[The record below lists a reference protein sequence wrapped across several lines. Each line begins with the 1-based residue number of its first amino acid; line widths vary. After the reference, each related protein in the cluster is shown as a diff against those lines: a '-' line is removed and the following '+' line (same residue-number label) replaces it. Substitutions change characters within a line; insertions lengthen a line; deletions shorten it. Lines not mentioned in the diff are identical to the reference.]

1 MTIHAVNHRKPVRKP
16 GEKPYK
22 GWLFLLPM
30 VIFAVAF
37 QYWPFLKTA
46 IQSVSIVNFKGEITA
61 FAGLENFRYLFSRR
75 EFSAAVRNTLYLALV
90 NVPVTL
96 VITLTLA
103 WLTEER
109 RRLSGLTET
118 LLALPMAV
126 SMSSV
131 TMLFRVLLT
140 PTVGYLNY
148 ALGISVGWL
157 TDRNWAMPA
166 ILMMT
171 VWMGIA
177 FNYLLFL
184 SAFRAV
190 PKDLTD
196 CAALEGAGALRKL
209 FSVQLPLISPTIL
222 YVVCTNMIQA
232 LMTSGP
238 VLILT
243 QGGPARSTTTL
254 IYLMY
259 TSGYGSSNYSLAACV
274 SLVSFALTLVFTL
287 LIFTT
292 ERGKVHYQ

>member
-1 MTIHAVNHRKPVRKP
+1 MGKKRRKP
-16 GEKPYK
+16 GQRAIT

-30 VIFAVAF
+30 LIFAVGF
-37 QYWPFLKTA
+37 QYYPFLKTA
-46 IQSVSIVNFKGEITA
+46 LDSVSVVNFRGEITG

-75 EFSAAVRNTLYLALV
+75 EFAAAVRNTLFLSLV

-96 VITLTLA
+96 FLTLSLS
-103 WLTEER
+103 WLCAGK

-118 LLALPMAV
+118 LFALPMAV

-131 TMLFRVLLT
+131 AMIFRVLLN
-140 PTVGYLNY
+140 PTVGFVNY
-148 ALGISVGWL
+148 ALGLRIGWL
-157 TDRNWAMPA
+157 TDRHWAMPA

-177 FNYLLFL
+177 FNFLLFL

-190 PKDLTD
+190 PQDLID
-196 CAALEGAGALRKL
+196 SAALEGAGKLRIL
-209 FSVQLPLISPTIL
+209 FQIQLPLISPTIL
-222 YVVCTNMIQA
+222 YVICTNMIQA
-232 LMTSGP
+232 MMTNGP

-274 SLVSFALTLVFTL
+274 SLVAFALTLLFTL

-292 ERGKVHYQ
+292 ERGKVHYE

>member
-1 MTIHAVNHRKPVRKP
+1 MSVHAVNHRKPVRKP

-22 GWLFLLPM
+22 GWFFLLPM
-30 VIFAVAF
+30 AVFAAAF

-46 IQSVSIVNFKGEITA
+46 VQSLGIVNFRGEITG

-96 VITLTLA
+96 VITLSLA
-103 WLTEER
+103 RLTAKR
-109 RRLSGLTET
+109 RRLSGLSET
-118 LLALPMAV
+118 LFALPMAV

-131 TMLFRVLLT
+131 AMIFRVLLN

-177 FNYLLFL
+177 FNYLLLL

-196 CAALEGAGALRKL
+196 SAALEGAGPLRVL
-209 FSVQLPLISPTIL
+209 FSVQLPLLSPTIL

-232 LMTSGP
+232 MMTSGP
-238 VLILT
+238 MLILT

-274 SLVSFALTLVFTL
+274 SLVSFALTLAFTL

>member
-1 MTIHAVNHRKPVRKP
+1 MTAGFKKEYRAGRRP
-16 GEKPYK
+16 GEKPEK
-22 GWLFLLPM
+22 GWLFLLP
-30 VIFAVAF
+30 ILLFAALF
-37 QYWPFLKTA
+37 QYWPFLRTA
-46 IQSVSIVNFKGEITA
+46 LQSVCVVNFRGEITG
-61 FAGLENFRYLFSRR
+61 FAGFDNFRYLFSRR
-75 EFSAAVRNTLYLALV
+75 EFAAALRNTLFLSFV

-96 VITLTLA
+96 ILTLSLA
-103 WLTEER
+103 WLTAER

-118 LLALPMAV
+118 LFALPMAV
-126 SMSSV
+126 SMSCV
-131 TMLFRVLLT
+131 AMIFRVLLN
-140 PTVGYLNY
+140 PTVGYVNY
-148 ALGISVGWL
+148 ALGLRVGWL
-157 TDRNWAMPA
+157 TDRHWAMPA
-166 ILMMT
+166 ILVMT

-190 PKDLTD
+190 PRDLTD
-196 CAALEGAGALRKL
+196 SAALEGAGPLRVL
-209 FSVQLPLISPTIL
+209 FGIQIPLISPTIL

-232 LMTSGP
+232 MMTNGP

-274 SLVSFALTLVFTL
+274 SLISFALTLLFTL

-292 ERGKVHYQ
+292 ERGKVHYS

>member
-1 MTIHAVNHRKPVRKP
+1 MQMQAAKRRDRVRRP
-16 GEKPYK
+16 GERVSK

-30 VIFAVAF
+30 EVFAFLF
-37 QYWPFLKTA
+37 QYWPFLQTA
-46 IQSVSIVNFKGEITA
+46 VQSFCTVNFRGDITG

-75 EFSAAVRNTLYLALV
+75 EFSAALRNTLVLTAA

-96 VITLTLA
+96 ALTLLLA
-103 WLTEER
+103 WMTAGR
-109 RRLSGLTET
+109 RRLSPLTET
-118 LLALPMAV
+118 LFALPMAV
-126 SMSSV
+126 SMASV
-131 TMLFRVLLT
+131 AMIFRVLLN
-140 PTVGYLNY
+140 PTVGYVNY
-148 ALGISVGWL
+148 CLGLKVGWL
-157 TDRNWAMPA
+157 TDRHWAMPA
-166 ILMMT
+166 ILIMT

-190 PKDLTD
+190 PKELTD
-196 CAALEGAGALRKL
+196 SASLEGAGPLRLL

-222 YVVCTNMIQA
+222 YVVCTNTVQA
-232 LMTSGP
+232 MMTNGP

-243 QGGPARSTTTL
+243 QGGPARSTMTL

-274 SLVSFALTLVFTL
+274 SLISFGLTLLFTL

>member
-1 MTIHAVNHRKPVRKP
+1 M
-16 GEKPYK
+16 
-22 GWLFLLPM
+22 
-30 VIFAVAF
+30 
-37 QYWPFLKTA
+37 
-46 IQSVSIVNFKGEITA
+46 
-61 FAGLENFRYLFSRR
+61 
-75 EFSAAVRNTLYLALV
+75 
-90 NVPVTL
+90 
-96 VITLTLA
+96 ITLTLA
-103 WLTEER
+103 WLTAER
-109 RRLSGLTET
+109 RRFSGLTET

-131 TMLFRVLLT
+131 AMLFRVLLN

-274 SLVSFALTLVFTL
+274 SLVSFALTLAFTL

>member
-1 MTIHAVNHRKPVRKP
+1 MTIHAANHRKPVRKP

-61 FAGLENFRYLFSRR
+61 FAGLDNFRYLFSRR

-103 WLTEER
+103 WLSAER
-109 RRLSGLTET
+109 RRFSGLTET

-131 TMLFRVLLT
+131 AMIFRVLLN
-140 PTVGYLNY
+140 PTVGFINY

-196 CAALEGAGALRKL
+196 CAALEGAGALRTL
-209 FSVQLPLISPTIL
+209 FSVQLPQISPTIL

-274 SLVSFALTLVFTL
+274 SLVSFALTLAFTL

>member
-1 MTIHAVNHRKPVRKP
+1 MTASAAKGRRSTRKP
-16 GEKPYK
+16 GEKPAK
-22 GWLFLLPM
+22 GWLFLLPIL
-30 VIFAVAF
+30 VFAALF
-37 QYWPFLKTA
+37 QYGPFLRTA
-46 IQSVSIVNFKGEITA
+46 VQSVCVVNFRGEITG
-61 FAGLENFRYLFSRR
+61 FAGLGNFRYLFSRR
-75 EFSAAVRNTLYLALV
+75 EFTAALRNTLTLALV

-96 VITLTLA
+96 ALTLSLA
-103 WLTEER
+103 WLTAER

-118 LLALPMAV
+118 LFALPMAV
-126 SMSSV
+126 SMSCV
-131 TMLFRVLLT
+131 AMIFRVLLN
-140 PTVGYLNY
+140 PTVGYVNY
-148 ALGISVGWL
+148 ALGLRVGWL
-157 TDRNWAMPA
+157 TDRHWAMPA
-166 ILMMT
+166 ILVMT

-190 PKDLTD
+190 PRDLVD
-196 CAALEGAGALRKL
+196 SAALEGAGPLRIL
-209 FSVQLPLISPTIL
+209 TDIQLPLISPTIL

-232 LMTSGP
+232 MMTNGP

-274 SLVSFALTLVFTL
+274 SLVSFALTLLFTL

-292 ERGKVHYQ
+292 ERGKVHYS

>member
-1 MTIHAVNHRKPVRKP
+1 MTINTAKNRRSNRRP
-16 GEKPYK
+16 GERPEK
-22 GWLFLLPM
+22 GWLFLLPIA
-30 VIFAVAF
+30 IFAVLF
-37 QYWPFLKTA
+37 QYWPFLRTA
-46 IQSVSIVNFKGEITA
+46 IQSVSVVNFRGEITG
-61 FAGLENFRYLFSRR
+61 FAGLDNFRYLFSRR
-75 EFSAAVRNTLYLALV
+75 EFAAAVRNTLFLAGV

-96 VITLTLA
+96 VLTLFLA
-103 WLTEER
+103 YLTAER

-118 LLALPMAV
+118 MFALPMAV

-131 TMLFRVLLT
+131 AMIFRVLLN
-140 PTVGYLNY
+140 PTVGYVNY
-148 ALGISVGWL
+148 ALGLNVGWL
-157 TDRNWAMPA
+157 TDRHWAMPA
-166 ILMMT
+166 ILVMT

-190 PKDLTD
+190 PQDLID
-196 CAALEGAGALRKL
+196 CAALEGAGSLRIL
-209 FSVQLPLISPTIL
+209 IHVQLPLISPTIL

-232 LMTSGP
+232 MMTNGP

-274 SLVSFALTLVFTL
+274 SLISFALTLAFTL

-292 ERGKVHYQ
+292 EKGRVHYQ

>member
-103 WLTEER
+103 WLTAER
-109 RRLSGLTET
+109 RRFSGLTET

-131 TMLFRVLLT
+131 AMLFRVLLN

-171 VWMGIA
+171 VWMGA
-177 FNYLLFL
+177 
-184 SAFRAV
+184 
-190 PKDLTD
+190 
-196 CAALEGAGALRKL
+196 
-209 FSVQLPLISPTIL
+209 
-222 YVVCTNMIQA
+222 
-232 LMTSGP
+232 
-238 VLILT
+238 
-243 QGGPARSTTTL
+243 
-254 IYLMY
+254 
-259 TSGYGSSNYSLAACV
+259 
-274 SLVSFALTLVFTL
+274 
-287 LIFTT
+287 
-292 ERGKVHYQ
+292 

>member
-1 MTIHAVNHRKPVRKP
+1 MTIHAVIHRKPVRKP
-16 GEKPYK
+16 GETPYK

-96 VITLTLA
+96 GITLTLA
-103 WLTEER
+103 WLTMER

-131 TMLFRVLLT
+131 AMIFRVLLN
-140 PTVGYLNY
+140 PTVGYINY

-196 CAALEGAGALRKL
+196 CAALEGAGPLRTL